1 MKLKIYCGNL
11 LRQPIKYI
19 RHTEVYQLNKC
30 SRMIFI
36 SKVTSRAL
44 LQHQVKC
51 LTMTWKFLKDN
62 LQPTLC
68 LIIGS
73 LSALVYQHS
82 LMPLA
87 LPCKLSLP
95 ESDTRLPSETTNS
108 VSTAQMLLAQGAG
121 ITLLYCFLYFCI
133 TVLWNKTLSNFKRQ
147 HTYLM
152 LDKVKY
158 WIIEVYLICNNCC
171 STVIHYL
178 KIFIHVRD
186 YCRNK

>member
-1 MKLKIYCGNL
+1 MKLKIYCGHF

-51 LTMTWKFLKDN
+51 LTMTCCKWMPTANSLSDYRFAVSPCV
-62 LQPTLC
+62 PTLPYASRST
-68 LIIGS
+68 LQAVS
-73 LSALVYQHS
+73 TRVWYSSAFRDYKLCQHS
-82 LMPLA
+82 
-87 LPCKLSLP
+87 
-95 ESDTRLPSETTNS
+95 SDAISPRSRY
-108 VSTAQMLLAQGAG
+108 VS
-121 ITLLYCFLYFCI
+121 LYCFLYFCI

-152 LDKVKY
+152 FRQ
-158 WIIEVYLICNNCC
+158 
-171 STVIHYL
+171 S
-178 KIFIHVRD
+178 KILNYRSLSHL
-186 YCRNK
+186 